1 MDCIQPVSSVVGGST
16 RLEGNVKTGQ
26 GLARFVSRYAVAH
39 PSDQEGHWTTVDGT
53 LCHID
58 ISGFTSLSERLATR
72 GRVGAEELTE
82 VLDTVFGSM
91 LRLVDER
98 GGALLKFGGD
108 ALLLLFDGED
118 HAVEA
123 ACAAVEM
130 RKSLRSASEIPTSV
144 GRLSLKMSIGLHSGD
159 VHLFR
164 ASGTHTELIVA
175 GPAASKV
182 TEMEETA
189 AAGEIVISDTTQV
202 LLPANSAQ
210 QRKGS
215 GWLLRWRT
223 AKTEARGAPDR
234 TLDVDVNDLLPT
246 ALRSHLTDRKL
257 DSEHRLATV
266 AFIEFVGVDEY
277 LESNGSEETS
287 AALSSLISAVTEI
300 ADEEEITFLGTD
312 VDRNAGK
319 IILVSGVP
327 ITMVDECGRVLRA
340 ARRVADVD
348 TPFGLK
354 IGLNRGHVF
363 SGEIGT
369 DLRSTY
375 TVMGDTVNIAARL
388 MAAAPPGS
396 IYSTMALLDESLT
409 LFATEALEPIR
420 VKGKAEPVIA
430 LAVLNETGSRV
441 NHTVGVLP
449 FMGREAEAT
458 TLAAAIAALQS
469 GGATITVSGPTGI
482 GKSRLLEEVLKD
494 ESLLILDVRSEPY
507 GTTNPYRPFR
517 DSIRQLLDIQRGST
531 EDMRESLMSSLLKR
545 APALIPYAPLVGD
558 ITHIDLEPTD
568 TTRAIDPRYRQS
580 RVADITVEL
589 LEFLHQGPLI
599 IVAEDTHWADA
610 ASLALVERLIRE
622 TDQHPWLLVTTN
634 RNSPEDAGVSDISL
648 EPLDAS
654 TVESLVY
661 AATEASPLRTDGVKA
676 IVERAGGNPLFVQ
689 ELVKAARDTGDV
701 GSLPTSLD
709 GVVGSQI
716 DALEPLARQ
725 VLRYLSVLG
734 RSFRTSVARD
744 LIATQGVEL
753 NAATRA
759 TLSGFLDDD
768 GADRFQFRHALVR
781 DVAYEGLSYRRRRQ
795 LHLEA
800 GQLVLDRSGDDEDA
814 LVDVLALHFFL
825 GGDHQRAWGYC
836 LRAGDKNMDAYANVE
851 AATQFERAIETTR
864 RLDSVTDDERRAVWI
879 KLGDVRERSG
889 QFAASL
895 DAFTQA
901 VKLTRDHPP
910 ARAEV
915 LLKRARARER
925 SGAYSVALAETTR
938 ARRLVEGRT
947 ESTARELLGR
957 VLGLS
962 ALIRQA
968 QQKPK
973 LALHLATQAADVADD
988 IDDEMALATAWRVM
1002 DWSYFMLG
1010 QPDAAVHSVK
1020 AIEVYHRLGALQ
1032 EEAGVANN
1040 LGGFSYFKG
1049 DWGGALEYYSR
1060 GQKAA
1065 KRVGNMLDAAST
1077 GANIAEVL
1085 LNQGRYDEAES
1096 PLLEARRVFLASGF
1110 FEGVAFTELLLGRM
1124 YGIQGDHDAAQA
1136 TLRTSIQHLEDLGV
1150 AGWSFEASIHLA
1162 DVTCRSGFP
1171 GDGLTILAAA
1181 EVGAPPE
1188 YVEYYGPLL
1197 ARIRGSILDSAG
1209 QAEESVGTLEAGI
1222 RLAEERDDAYEH
1234 GLLILTLAR
1243 IAHNRTLTE
1252 ERQAAREALRTLGVR
1267 SVPGVSLRI

>member
-1 MDCIQPVSSVVGGST
+1 MDCIHPVTSVVGGST

-91 LRLVDER
+91 LRLVGER

-223 AKTEARGAPDR
+223 AKTEAPGAPDR
-234 TLDVDVNDLLPT
+234 TLDVDVSDLVPT

-449 FMGREAEAT
+449 FMGRDAEAT
-458 TLAAAIAALQS
+458 TLATAIAALQS

-494 ESLLILDVRSEPY
+494 ESSLILDVRSEPY

-531 EDMRESLMSSLLKR
+531 EDMRDSLMSSLEKR

-622 TDQHPWLLVTTN
+622 TEQHPWLLITTN
-634 RNSPEDAGVSDISL
+634 RNSPEDAGVSDINL

-661 AATEASPLRTDGVKA
+661 AATEASPLRPDSVKA

-901 VKLTRDHPP
+901 AKLTRDHPP

-1049 DWGGALEYYSR
+1049 DWGEALEYYSR

-1065 KRVGNMLDAAST
+1065 KRVGNMVDAAST

-1096 PLLEARRVFLASGF
+1096 PLLEARRVYLASGF

-1162 DVTCRSGFP
+1162 DATCRSGFP

-1181 EVGAPPE
+1181 EAGAPPE
-1188 YVEYYGPLL
+1188 YVEYYGPLF

-1243 IAHNRTLTE
+1243 IAHDRTLTE

>member
-1 MDCIQPVSSVVGGST
+1 MTTSKG
-16 RLEGNVKTGQ
+16 LE
-26 GLARFVSRYAVAH
+26 RFVSRYSVAL
-39 PSDQEGHWTTVDGT
+39 SGDESAHWATIDGT

-58 ISGFTSLSERLATR
+58 ISGFTSLSERLAAR

-91 LRLVDER
+91 LRLVHER

-108 ALLLLFDGED
+108 ALLLLFEGEN

-144 GRLSLKMSIGLHSGD
+144 GRLSLKMSIGLHTGD

-164 ASGTHTELIVA
+164 ASGSHTELIVA

-189 AAGEIVISDTTQV
+189 AAGEIVIGDTTKV
-202 LLPANSAQ
+202 LLPADSAT
-210 QRKGS
+210 QRKGN

-223 AKTEARGAPDR
+223 ARTDAPGARER
-234 TLDVDVNDLLPT
+234 TFDVDVSALVPT
-246 ALRSHLTDRKL
+246 ALRSHLTDHKL

-277 LESNGSEETS
+277 LDSNGPEETS
-287 AALSSLISAVTEI
+287 AALGSLISAVTEI

-340 ARRVADVD
+340 ARRIADVD

-354 IGLNRGHVF
+354 IGINRGHVF

-369 DLRSTY
+369 DQRSTY
-375 TVMGDTVNIAARL
+375 TVMGDTVNLAARL

-409 LFATEALEPIR
+409 LFATETLEPIR
-420 VKGKAEPVIA
+420 VKGKAEPVTA
-430 LAVLNETGSRV
+430 LAVLNETGSRAS
-441 NHTVGVLP
+441 HTVGVLP
-449 FMGREAEAT
+449 FMGRDTEARE
-458 TLAAAIAALQS
+458 LAATIADLDSA
-469 GGATITVSGPTGI
+469 GATITMSGPTGI
-482 GKSRLLEEVLKD
+482 GKSRLVEEVLRD
-494 ESLLILDVRSEPY
+494 ESSLILDVRSEPY

-517 DSIRQLLDIQRGST
+517 DSIRKLLDIQRGST
-531 EDMRESLMSSLLKR
+531 EDMRDSLMSSLENG

-558 ITHIDLEPTD
+558 VTHIDLEPTD
-568 TTRAIDPRYRQS
+568 TTRAIDPRYRQN

-589 LEFLHQGPLI
+589 LEHFHQGPLI

-622 TDQHPWLLVTTN
+622 TEQHSWLVITTD
-634 RNSPEDAGVSDISL
+634 RNSPEDAGESDISL
-648 EPLDAS
+648 EPLDTS
-654 TVESLVY
+654 TVESLVH
-661 AATEASPLRTDGVKA
+661 AATEASPLRPDSVRA

-768 GADRFQFRHALVR
+768 GADRLQFRHALVR
-781 DVAYEGLSYRRRRQ
+781 DVAYEGLSYRRRRK

-825 GGDHQRAWGYC
+825 GGDQPRAWGYC
-836 LRAGDKNMDAYANVE
+836 LRAGDNNMDAYANVE
-851 AATQFERAIETTR
+851 AATQFERAIETAR
-864 RLDSVTDDERRAVWI
+864 RLDSVTDDERREVWI

-901 VKLTRDHPP
+901 AKLTRDHPP
-910 ARAEV
+910 AKAEV

-925 SGAYSVALAETTR
+925 SGAYSVALGETTR
-938 ARRLVEGRT
+938 ARRLVEGLT
-947 ESTARELLGR
+947 ESRAQEILGR

-968 QQKPK
+968 QQRPK
-973 LALHLATQAADVADD
+973 LALDLAKQTATVADS

-1010 QPDAAVHSVK
+1010 EPEAAVHSVK

-1049 DWGGALEYYSR
+1049 DWEQALAYYSR
-1060 GQKAA
+1060 GQEAA
-1065 KRVGNMLDAAST
+1065 KKVGNMVDAAST

-1085 LNQGRYDEAES
+1085 LNQGRYDEAEG
-1096 PLLEARRVFLASGF
+1096 PLLEARRVYLASGF

-1124 YGIQGDHDAAQA
+1124 YGIQGDHETAEA
-1136 TLRTSIQHLEDLGV
+1136 TLKTSIQHLEDLGV
-1150 AGWSFEASIHLA
+1150 AGWSFEASLHLA
-1162 DVTCRSGFP
+1162 DATCRSGYP
-1171 GDGLTILAAA
+1171 DDALAILAAA
-1181 EVGAPPE
+1181 EAEAPPE

-1209 QAEESVGTLEAGI
+1209 QPQESAGTLEAGI
-1222 RLAEERDDAYEH
+1222 QLAEERNDAYEH

-1243 IAHNRTLTE
+1243 VAHDRTLAE
-1252 ERQAAREALRTLGVR
+1252 ERQAARDALRTLGVR
-1267 SVPGVSLRI
+1267 SVPGVSLRA